1 MKNWLEFRGR
11 TLKLDE
17 LLLRGRRLELE
28 ELLVFKKRA
37 GVRELTGRTLEN
49 GD

>member
-1 MKNWLEFRGR
+1 MEFRGR

-37 GVRELTGRTLEN
+37 GVRELTGRTLES